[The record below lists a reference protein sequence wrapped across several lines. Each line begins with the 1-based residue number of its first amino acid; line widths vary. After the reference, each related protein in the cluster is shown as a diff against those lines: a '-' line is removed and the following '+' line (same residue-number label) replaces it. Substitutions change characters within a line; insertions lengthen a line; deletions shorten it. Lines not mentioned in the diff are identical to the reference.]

1 MKKAIV
7 ISFIIYLSGYT
18 LFAQKFEL
26 KIDAG
31 ANLTFIPE
39 FENRILIT
47 KGGLVIPNLV
57 RRGNSYEN
65 PIIGTVVSETSPGF
79 GFFADLEIGMN
90 LSDRFNLSLLA
101 GVNQMNYTY
110 DTYVD
115 FDEAPPGYLSELDAN
130 YGKTNLFFIDLKPL
144 NLSVSFFKNKM
155 SLQSGP
161 SFNFLVQSE
170 QNNIIIHYTEYLSL
184 DGVPYKVMDKLHFD
198 STDSLNKVM
207 YGWYLRGG
215 FKIIEQLEL
224 FVSGQ
229 FYFNSLYKNNDTYD
243 QYISACKP
251 IQLQAGLSYAFWK
264 FGKRKS
270 EMQ

>member
-1 MKKAIV
+1 MKKTIL
-7 ISFIIYLSGYT
+7 ISFIIYLSGFT

-31 ANLTFIPE
+31 ANLAFIPE

-47 KGGLVIPNLV
+47 KGGLVIPNWVV
-57 RRGNSYEN
+57 RVNSNEV
-65 PIIGTVVSETSPGF
+65 PIIGTAVSETSPGF
-79 GFFADLEIGMN
+79 GLFADLEIGMN
-90 LSDRFNLSLLA
+90 LSDKFNLSLLA
-101 GVNQMNYTY
+101 GVNQMTYTY

-130 YGKTNLFFIDLKPL
+130 YGKTNLLYIDLKPV
-144 NLSVSFFKNKM
+144 NLSVNLFKNKM

-161 SFNFLVQSE
+161 SFNFLLHSE

-207 YGWYLRGG
+207 YGWYLRSG
-215 FKIIEQLEL
+215 FRIIKQLEL

-229 FYFNSLYKNNDTYD
+229 FYFNSLYKNYDTYY
-243 QYISACKP
+243 QYVSACKP
-251 IQLQAGLSYAFWK
+251 IQLQAGLSYAIWK
-264 FGKRKS
+264 FGKTKF
-270 EMQ
+270 